1 MNSKSS
7 FFSNINYTLKHDLC
21 TGCGICEG
29 ACPSG
34 AITTVVKNG
43 RFLPSIDD
51 ILCKNSKGCHRCY
64 DACPGVG
71 VNLIK
76 MAKDYFTDGGTLED
90 KMCGRYL
97 KCFTGYSND
106 YDVRY
111 HSASGGMVSQF
122 LIWLLENNKID
133 GAIVSRFEKSNPLKV
148 KSFIARTKEDVLAAK
163 SSKYAPVSMHDAVKE
178 LKAAPEGK
186 YVFVGLPC
194 HIQGFRKLEAIDK
207 KLASKVIGH
216 FAIYCSASRTFNFTE
231 YVMKERGIRMD
242 DIDYLAYRDC
252 GNQGG
257 LVVKGKNIDYYQD
270 YRKYCHPL
278 KSIFNPRR
286 CLLCIDHYGELS
298 DISFGDI
305 NIAPYNEDK
314 IGINSIIVRTPI
326 WHALL
331 KEARD
336 ARSIH
341 LDVIGASEVNQS
353 QPSAKMKKGR
363 NMRFVYMLH
372 YFGCV
377 VPQYD
382 TNANYY
388 GKSDVLQYIMN
399 RVQQFIG
406 RHRFLWPIIKIIKK

>member
-1 MNSKSS
+1 MKSMTN
-7 FFSNINYTLKHDLC
+7 FPNVNYTLENNLC
-21 TGCGICEG
+21 TGCGICSG
-29 ACPSG
+29 ACPAD
-34 AITTVVKNG
+34 AITTVVTGG
-43 RFLPSIDD
+43 RFLPSIDHNK
-51 ILCKNSKGCHRCY
+51 CRNSKGCHRCF

-76 MAKDYFTDGGTLED
+76 LSKELFTDKSTLED

-97 KCFTGYSND
+97 KCYTGYSND
-106 YDVRY
+106 YDIRF

-133 GAIVSRFEKSNPLKV
+133 GALVSKFDKSNPLKV
-148 KSFIARTKEDVLAAK
+148 KSFIARNKEDVLAAK
-163 SSKYAPVSMHDAVKE
+163 SSKYAPVSLHEAIKV
-178 LKAAPEGK
+178 LKAVPEGK
-186 YVFVGLPC
+186 YVVVGLPC
-194 HIQGFRKLEAIDK
+194 HIHGFRKIESIDK
-207 KLASKVIGH
+207 KLASKVFGH

-231 YVMKERGIRMD
+231 YIMKEREINIEN
-242 DIDYLAYRDC
+242 IDYLAYRDR

-257 LVVKGKNIDYYQD
+257 LVVQGKSIDYYQD

-314 IGINSIIVRTPI
+314 VGINSLIVRNI
-326 WHALL
+326 SWHTLI
-331 KEARD
+331 KEACE
-336 ARSIH
+336 AGCIH
-341 LDVIGASEVNQS
+341 LEEIKANTINDS

-363 NMRFVYMLH
+363 NMRFVYMLQKM
-372 YFGCV
+372 GCE

-382 TNANYY
+382 TNANLFK
-388 GKSDVLQYIMN
+388 KSDIIKYIAN
-399 RVQQFIG
+399 RMQQFIG
-406 RHRFLWPIIKIIKK
+406 SHKVLWPIINIIKK

>member
-1 MNSKSS
+1 MP
-7 FFSNINYTLKHDLC
+7 SNISYTLKHDLC
-21 TGCGICEG
+21 TGCGICSG

-34 AITTVVKNG
+34 AISTVICNG
-43 RFLPSIDD
+43 RFLPTVDESR
-51 ILCKNSKGCHRCY
+51 CNNSKGCHRCY

-71 VNLIK
+71 VELTKGVSFLNGPYNAPLIGLFHSC
-76 MAKDYFTDGGTLED
+76 YV
-90 KMCGRYL
+90 
-97 KCFTGYSND
+97 GYSSD
-106 YDVRY
+106 KDLRY
-111 HSASGGMVSQF
+111 HAASGGMVSQF
-122 LIWLLENNKID
+122 LVWLLENKKID

-186 YVFVGLPC
+186 YVVVGLPC

-231 YVMKERGIRMD
+231 YVMKERGIRID
-242 DIDYLAYRDC
+242 DIDYLAYRDR

-257 LVVKGKNIDYYQD
+257 LVVQGKDIDYYQD

-314 IGINSIIVRTPI
+314 VGINSIIVRTPI

-331 KEARD
+331 KEAED
-336 ARSIH
+336 SGCIH
-341 LDVIGASEVNQS
+341 LDEVESLEVNQS

-363 NMRFVYMLH
+363 NMRFIYMLH
-372 YFGCV
+372 KLGCV

-382 TNANYY
+382 IHANYY

-399 RVQQFIG
+399 RVQKFVG
-406 RHRFLWPIIKIIKK
+406 RHRSLWFLIRFIKRA